1 MKDKTVLALMDM
13 GFPMNNKGFKYICDA
28 IVVIHED
35 ENYIYNTCKLY
46 ERVAAEDSSTTARVE
61 RNIRSAFDSIMTKGN
76 LDVVNKY
83 FPVGIK
89 QTNGNLLATLYYKL
103 KGEQK

>member
-1 MKDKTVLALMDM
+1 MKNKISQVLEDM
-13 GFPMNNKGFKYICDA
+13 GLPMNNKGFKYIRDA
-28 IVVIHED
+28 IVVINED
-35 ENYIYNTCKLY
+35 ESYIYNTCKLY
-46 ERVAAEDSSTTARVE
+46 DKVAAEDDSTATRVE

-76 LDVVNKY
+76 LDIVNKY

-89 QTNGNLLATLYYKL
+89 QTNGNLLATLYCKL